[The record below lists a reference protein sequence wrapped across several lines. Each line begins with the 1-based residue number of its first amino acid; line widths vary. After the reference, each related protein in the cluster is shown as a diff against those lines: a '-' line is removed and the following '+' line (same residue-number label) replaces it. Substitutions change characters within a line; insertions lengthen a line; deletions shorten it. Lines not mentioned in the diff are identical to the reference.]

1 MGERIGDLEEVGARH
16 QIFADALLHRDEEVT
31 HALELVLQIGWFA
44 AQGTAGVHDGE
55 RQIVSDVR
63 IDAREREL
71 QGRTPGW
78 RRNWNSGRQ
87 QAGRDPSSATRR

>member
-16 QIFADALLHRDEEVT
+16 QIFADALLQRDEKAT
-31 HALELVLQIGWFA
+31 DALELVLQIGWFA

-71 QGRTPGW
+71 QRAYSRMAPELD
-78 RRNWNSGRQ
+78 SGRQ
-87 QAGRDPSSATRR
+87 QAGGDPSSATRR